1 MYIPST
7 YIREKL
13 SIVDLNETRLI
24 NNLGEVKAEYCVA
37 GESLRTEQHYLWID
51 IDELNKK
58 LYKDHKM
65 LVWIM
70 KDYRQENSLSKEKF
84 GDFYAE
90 TNKLYVGYFKNNKL
104 IVESLSTS
112 HKNKKIASINSG
124 QKGN

>member
-1 MYIPST
+1 
-7 YIREKL
+7 
-13 SIVDLNETRLI
+13 
-24 NNLGEVKAEYCVA
+24 
-37 GESLRTEQHYLWID
+37 
-51 IDELNKK
+51 
-58 LYKDHKM
+58 M